1 MKTILSW
8 CIVVS
13 CAISSSEGGENRKGV
28 RSTALGFAGTVL
40 PGDAWAVIHNPAVL
54 SLKPETRISAY
65 MTPSLFGLRELR
77 TVAFCGTFTLAGRT
91 ASAFIE
97 QFGFD
102 LYREFNGI
110 VGFGSSI
117 GTGLSGGVALEW
129 RRVAIKGYGA
139 SDALIITAGCVVD
152 LSRDIYLGFLGHN
165 IFGATIGIERQRLA
179 QTAAMG
185 VSYKPLPSILIVLEA
200 EKDVRFSL
208 TMKAGLEIQAFENLV
223 LRSGI
228 EQNPDFVTTG
238 FSVYYGSAEFGY
250 AAFVHSQLGWT
261 HQIEISV
268 RLEK

>member
-1 MKTILSW
+1 
-8 CIVVS
+8 
-13 CAISSSEGGENRKGV
+13 
-28 RSTALGFAGTVL
+28 
-40 PGDAWAVIHNPAVL
+40 
-54 SLKPETRISAY
+54 

-77 TVAFCGTFTLAGRT
+77 TIAFSGAFTLAGGT
-91 ASAFIE
+91 ASACFE

-110 VGFGSSI
+110 LGFGSQI
-117 GTGLSGGVALEW
+117 GAGLSGGVAMEW

-152 LSRDIYLGFLGHN
+152 LAQDIYLGFVGHN

-185 VSYKPLPSILIVLEA
+185 ISYKPLPSILMVLEA
-200 EKDVRFSL
+200 EKDVRYSL
-208 TMKAGLEIQAFENLV
+208 TMKAGLEVQAFENLV

-228 EQNPDFVTTG
+228 EQDPDFVTAG
-238 FSVYYGSAEFGY
+238 FSVYYGSTEFGY
-250 AAFVHSQLGWT
+250 AVFVHSQLGWT